1 MAVRQKHI
9 DDQLLNSA
17 KECFLEKGY
26 LTTMLR
32 DVCQKA
38 GVTTGALYKRYKSK
52 EELFDAVVEPAVQ
65 KLNDIVNSMENQDIS
80 RYSDEQL
87 LKPWVLNEQNIQYW
101 FTMLEE
107 IKDGFILL
115 VSNKSDGSRY
125 ANFHHEWV
133 QKLTEIDFKYIEEMK
148 KRDLMQRDIS
158 QRELH
163 VLFTCFWQ
171 LYYEPFIHGFSQD
184 EIQQHCEYIKIL
196 FDWNEI
202 LGIRNSSK

>member
-26 LTTMLR
+26 LATMLR

-65 KLNDIVNSMENQDIS
+65 KLNDIVNRTVDQDVS
-80 RYSDEQL
+80 KYSDEQL
-87 LKPWVLNEQNIQYW
+87 LKPWVLSEQNIQYW

-107 IKDGFILL
+107 IKDGFVLL

-125 ANFHHEWV
+125 SNFHHDWV
-133 QKLTEIDFKYIEEMK
+133 QKLTEIDLRNILTKPKNAIIKQYQALLKMDDVKLKFSKDAIDYIVKESIK
-148 KRDLMQRDIS
+148 KGTGARGLKSVLSDRLNDLMYVKS
-158 QRELH
+158 
-163 VLFTCFWQ
+163 
-171 LYYEPFIHGFSQD
+171 
-184 EIQQHCEYIKIL
+184 
-196 FDWNEI
+196 
-202 LGIRNSSK
+202 